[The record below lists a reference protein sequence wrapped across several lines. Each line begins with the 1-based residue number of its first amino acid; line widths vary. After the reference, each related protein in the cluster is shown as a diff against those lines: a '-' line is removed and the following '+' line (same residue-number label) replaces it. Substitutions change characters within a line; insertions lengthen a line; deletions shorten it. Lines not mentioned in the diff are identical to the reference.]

1 MSYIRL
7 TTKRRQT
14 GAGGQTSPP
23 SCCATTAFPHVLI
36 TAAAMRSQPVDVTSR
51 RRESS
56 HRYLSVSCVSTSVSA
71 YLKGPDK

>member
-36 TAAAMRSQPVDVTSR
+36 TVADPTRHDRDDDATRLGGGHSDRRTRRGRSETRSDRP
-51 RRESS
+51 
-56 HRYLSVSCVSTSVSA
+56 
-71 YLKGPDK
+71 

>member
-23 SCCATTAFPHVLI
+23 PCCATTAFPHVLI
-36 TAAAMRSQPVDVTSR
+36 TAAAMTSRPVDVTSR
-51 RRESS
+51 RRDSS
-56 HRYLSVSCVSTSVSA
+56 HRSRLTWKDLSSR
-71 YLKGPDK
+71 PWR